1 MIQTIELLPGV
12 VLRCWR
18 DTRFKQGCLS
28 FQFLRR
34 MDSAENHLNALLPSV
49 LFRATE
55 NYPDIRSIGW
65 HLDDLY
71 NVSMGPLVR
80 QVGDYQTVGFHARF
94 LDDRF
99 CLPGE
104 SVLPGVLDF
113 LEEVLVRPLLGDGC
127 FVPALVDSE
136 KKNLVSFIESE
147 LNSKGAY
154 AMGRLMNRMCKGDSY
169 GLSRLGDK
177 KDVAAIEPKQLY
189 DHYNRVL
196 RESPIEIFY
205 VGSADPETIAEYFC
219 TMLGSWQRD
228 LQPLPAQTGFRGA
241 EPGEYGEEMDVT
253 QGKLCLGFTTP
264 ITCQDREFAAMQ
276 MLNCIFGAGMT
287 SKLFLNVREKLSLCY
302 SIFSEY
308 HSSKG
313 VFTVGAGIDFD
324 KEQQTR
330 QEIFR
335 QLELCRQ
342 GQISE
347 EELKSARET
356 LCSSLR
362 AVHDNPGAIENYYS
376 SSVIHGVDRTPAQY
390 MAQIQAVTV
399 EDVIRAAQSITY
411 HSGFFLKGVEK

>member
-1 MIQTIELLPGV
+1 MIQIIDLLPGV
-12 VLRCWR
+12 VLRCCR
-18 DTRFKQGCLS
+18 DSRFKQGCLS
-28 FQFLRR
+28 FQFMRR
-34 MDSAENHLNALLPSV
+34 MDPAENHLNALLPSV

-80 QVGDYQTVGFHARF
+80 QMGDYQTVGVHARF

-104 SVLPGVLDF
+104 KVLPGVLDF
-113 LEEVLVRPLLGDGC
+113 LEELLTRPLLEEGC

-154 AMGRLMNRMCKGDSY
+154 SMGRLLNQMCRGDSY

-189 DHYNRVL
+189 DHYQRVL

-205 VGSADPETIAEYFC
+205 VGSASPETIAEYFR
-219 TMLGSWQRD
+219 TMLGAWHRD
-228 LQPLPAQTGFRGA
+228 PRSLPAQTGFHGA
-241 EPGEYGEEMDVT
+241 EPGEYGEEMEVS
-253 QGKLCLGFTTP
+253 QGKLCLAFTTP
-264 ITCQDREFAAMQ
+264 VTCYSPEFAAMQ
-276 MLNCIFGAGMT
+276 VFNCIFGAGMT

-302 SIFSEY
+302 SVFSEY

-313 VFTVGAGIDFD
+313 ILTVGAGIDFD

-330 QEIFR
+330 QEIFH

-342 GQISE
+342 GQITE
-347 EELKSARET
+347 EELLAAKET
-356 LCSSLR
+356 LTSSLR

-376 SSVIHGVDRTPAQY
+376 SAAIFGSDRTPEQY
-390 MAQIQAVTV
+390 MEQVQAVTL
-399 EDVIRAAQSITY
+399 EDVARVAQSVTY